1 MTLTNVKHVPKLK
14 RSLISLRALNTLGYA
29 FSTKNNIIIST
40 KVLWANVEIAKIWLK
55 LFIFYCQESQYY
67 RVCVLINYLDYN

>member
-1 MTLTNVKHVPKLK
+1 MTLTNVKHVSKLK

-40 KVLWANVEIAKIWLK
+40 KVL
-55 LFIFYCQESQYY
+55 
-67 RVCVLINYLDYN
+67 